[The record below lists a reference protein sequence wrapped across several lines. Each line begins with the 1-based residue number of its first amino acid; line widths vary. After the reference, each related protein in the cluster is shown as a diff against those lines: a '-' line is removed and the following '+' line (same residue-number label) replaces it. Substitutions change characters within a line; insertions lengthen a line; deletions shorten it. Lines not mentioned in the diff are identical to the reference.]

1 MKGEPKLRG
10 LKELRVAANLT
21 QEGLADRLGVS
32 SRQVTR
38 WETEDVGPR
47 TSSLERRICDVLGC
61 TRSQLYGYGLSDA
74 A

>member
-10 LKELRVAANLT
+10 LKELRVAANFT
-21 QEGLADRLGVS
+21 QEELAYALGVS

-38 WETEDVGPR
+38 WETEDVRPR
-47 TSSLERRICDVLGC
+47 TSSMERRICEVLGC
-61 TRSQLYGYGLSDA
+61 PISQLFGYGLSDA